1 MKNGF
6 FVVSCAAPGVVVADV
21 AANTESIIEQARAAY
36 AGGADALVFPEM
48 CVYRLHL
55 RRPFFITACC
65 SMRQSVVSTE

>member
-6 FVVSCAAPGVVVADV
+6 FRVACAAPGVRVADV

-36 AGGADALVFPEM
+36 AGGADVLVCSRK
-48 CVYRLHL
+48 CVLPL
-55 RRPFFITACC
+55 IPAAIFFITACC